1 MKADAADMKIL
12 CIAVLLVAVSLTA
25 GLDAFAQ
32 YKAPSQYFPKS
43 RPIPGAPGGQPPAAA
58 PKPPAPAPAQPK
70 FKDLTVNSQF
80 YFLAD
85 TNRAFAWTKT
95 SDSTARNTKNGVAQ
109 VINAETPVQR

>member
-12 CIAVLLVAVSLTA
+12 WIPVLLAAASLPT
-25 GLDAFAQ
+25 GLEALAQ

-95 SDSTARNTKNGVAQ
+95 SGSTARNTKNGVAQ
-109 VINAETPVQR
+109 VINAETPIQR